1 VETIRSRTV
10 GVAFDEIASKYPEK
24 DAIVFH
30 DERITYR
37 LLRERANRF
46 AKGLLRLGVRPH
58 DKVAVWM
65 PNNPEWVYAF
75 LASTKIGAVFVSVN
89 SRFKTHELEY
99 VLSQSDSTTV
109 VFQDRLD
116 KTNYLEIFR
125 QLCPELASCRP
136 GALRSPKLPLLI
148 NVICRTDGICPGVI
162 RFDEA
167 MEMGQRELPDEQLRQ
182 TQESVAADD
191 LLMIQ
196 YTSGTTSFPKGCML
210 AHLQAIDDVLAM
222 GKNMAV
228 DSGDRIYCPL
238 PFNHVGGSLI
248 SLLMGLLAG
257 ATVVTAERFEPEAAL
272 SIVQREKCTVMNGV
286 ETIWVEMLKHPRF
299 DRYDLETLEKG
310 WAIGSPEL
318 LRNVAEKMA
327 VRRFVNTYGLS
338 EQTANTGTTQADD
351 PLEFKVRWNGKPH
364 SGSEMKIIDPE
375 AGKTLKPGEQGEICV
390 RGFNVMKGY
399 YKMPEETAKAIDH
412 DGWLH
417 TGDHGIMDAQ
427 GNFRFI
433 GRAKDMLRV
442 GGENVSPMELEGFL
456 LQHPAVRQ
464 VQVIGVPDAKLV
476 EVPMAFVQLR
486 DGHSC
491 DEREIIEFCSGR
503 LSSFKIPRA
512 VRFVREFPQT
522 ASGKIQKYKL
532 RQEA

>member
-1 VETIRSRTV
+1 
-10 GVAFDEIASKYPEK
+10 
-24 DAIVFH
+24 
-30 DERITYR
+30 
-37 LLRERANRF
+37 
-46 AKGLLRLGVRPH
+46 
-58 DKVAVWM
+58 
-65 PNNPEWVYAF
+65 
-75 LASTKIGAVFVSVN
+75 
-89 SRFKTHELEY
+89 
-99 VLSQSDSTTV
+99 
-109 VFQDRLD
+109 
-116 KTNYLEIFR
+116 
-125 QLCPELASCRP
+125 
-136 GALRSPKLPLLI
+136 
-148 NVICRTDGICPGVI
+148 
-162 RFDEA
+162 
-167 MEMGQRELPDEQLRQ
+167 
-182 TQESVAADD
+182 
-191 LLMIQ
+191 
-196 YTSGTTSFPKGCML
+196 ML

-248 SLLMGLLAG
+248 TLLMGLLAG
-257 ATVVTAERFEPEAAL
+257 ATVVTAEHFEPEAAL

-286 ETIWVEMLKHPRF
+286 ETIWLEMLKHPRF
-299 DRYDLETLEKG
+299 DRYDLKTLEKG
-310 WAIGSPEL
+310 WAIGPPEL

-375 AGKTLKPGEQGEICV
+375 TGKTLKPGEQGEICV

-399 YKMPEETAKAIDH
+399 YKMPEETAKAIDP

-417 TGDHGIMDAQ
+417 TGDLGIMDVQ

-442 GGENVSPMELEGFL
+442 GGENVSAIELEGFL
-456 LQHPAVRQ
+456 LQHPAIRQ

-476 EVPMAFVQLR
+476 EVPIAVVQLK
-486 DGHSC
+486 DGHTC
-491 DEREIIEFCSGR
+491 DEREIIEFCSGKV
-503 LSSFKIPRA
+503 SSFKIPRA

-522 ASGKIQKYKL
+522 ASGKIQKYRL
-532 RQEA
+532 RQQA

>member
-1 VETIRSRTV
+1 MEIIGSHTV
-10 GVAFDEIASKYPEK
+10 GAAFDEVAARYAEK

-30 DERITYR
+30 DQRITYR
-37 LLRERANRF
+37 VLQERANRF
-46 AKGLLRLGVRPH
+46 AEGLLTLGVRRD
-58 DKVAVWM
+58 DKIAVWM

-75 LASTKIGAVFVSVN
+75 LASAKIGAVFVSVN

-109 VFQDRLD
+109 IFQDRLD
-116 KTNYLEIFR
+116 KTNYFEIFR

-136 GALRSPKLPLLI
+136 GALRSPKFPLLS
-148 NVICRTDGICPGVI
+148 NVICRTDGVCPGAI
-162 RFDEA
+162 PFDEA
-167 MEMGQRELPDEQLRQ
+167 MEMGGCELPAGRLRQ
-182 TQESVAADD
+182 TQESVAEDD

-210 AHLQAIDDVLAM
+210 AHLQVIDDVVAM
-222 GKNMAV
+222 GQNMAV
-228 DSGDRIYCPL
+228 DSSDRIYCPL

-248 SLLMGLLAG
+248 TLLIGLLAG
-257 ATVVTAERFEPEAAL
+257 ATVITAEHFEPEAAL

-286 ETIWVEMLKHPRF
+286 ETIWLEMLNHPQF
-299 DRYDLETLEKG
+299 DRYALGTLDKG
-310 WAIGSPEL
+310 WAIGPPEL
-318 LRNVAEKMA
+318 LRKVAEKMG

-364 SGSEMKIIDPE
+364 SGTEMQIIDPE
-375 AGKTLKPGEQGEICV
+375 TRETLKPGEQGEICV

-399 YKMPEETAKAIDH
+399 YKMPEETAKVIDH
-412 DGWLH
+412 NGWLH
-417 TGDHGIMDAQ
+417 TGDRGVMDAH

-476 EVPMAFVQLR
+476 EVPVAVVQLR

-491 DEREIIEFCSGR
+491 DEREIIEFCTR
-503 LSSFKIPRA
+503 KLSSFKIPRA